1 MVLLNAVALSTL
13 PEYWG
18 NDSLTWNPKR
28 WILNDNVSGSLADER
43 LFQPRDGLYTP
54 FASGPRVC
62 PAKKFAQVEF
72 VAVIAQLFR
81 DYKCTPLRLQ
91 GESMAEAK
99 IRVLDTVQDS
109 NVLNTL
115 KMLHPERVRLRWEKL
130 GQEERTEK

>member
-1 MVLLNAVALSTL
+1 MNAVALSTL

-18 NDSLTWNPKR
+18 PDSLSWTPKR
-28 WILNDNVSGSLADER
+28 WIIKGNGSGSLADEQ
-43 LFQPRDGLYTP
+43 LFQPRDGVYTP

-81 DYKCTPLRLQ
+81 DYKCTPVRLQ
-91 GESMAEAK
+91 EESMEEARK
-99 IRVLDTVQDS
+99 RVIDVVEDS

-115 KMLHPERVRLRWEKL
+115 KMLHPERVKLRWEKL
-130 GQEERTEK
+130 SKLGEKGEHI